1 MSTYFDFSTYV
12 YSNLLNSKNVS
23 QQFATAIA
31 NCAAKFYCGSLDPI
45 SRAGTILKIPKLLI
59 TIIIQYFETYH
70 IKTLSAE
77 IDVGLKASKEL
88 ILFK

>member
-59 TIIIQYFETYH
+59 TIIIGPIYNTSKL
-70 IKTLSAE
+70 I
-77 IDVGLKASKEL
+77 ILKHCQLKL
-88 ILFK
+88 MLD